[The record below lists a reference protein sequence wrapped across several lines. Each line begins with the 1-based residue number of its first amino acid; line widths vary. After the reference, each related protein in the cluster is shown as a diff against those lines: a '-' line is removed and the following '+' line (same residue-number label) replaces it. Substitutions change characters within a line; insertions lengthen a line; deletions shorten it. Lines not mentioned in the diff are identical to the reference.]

1 MYQKAFWA
9 VENRLNFGPLRSV
22 ASHQFS
28 KSREIFVFLSNGDL
42 TASKY
47 TGCKVQIRGT
57 TSFWC
62 QTSFTE
68 IRWSEYASHFSPILA
83 GFKHRE
89 EKITL
94 QNQWLPDRAYT
105 NIFVTSAP
113 RASFWPSLAKFH
125 VWLFPCLVDSYA
137 ELVLSFS
144 GMGVSSD
151 KCTTRMLLVTR
162 TTASSGVEIKT
173 GHFPVEVILLPYQIL
188 NLI

>member
-1 MYQKAFWA
+1 MYQKPFWA

-28 KSREIFVFLSNGDL
+28 KSREIFVFLSYRDL
-42 TASKY
+42 TTSEY
-47 TGCKVQIRGT
+47 TGYKVQIRGT

-89 EKITL
+89 EKIAL

-113 RASFWPSLAKFH
+113 RASFWLSLAKFYF
-125 VWLFPCLVDSYA
+125 WLFPGLGDNYA
-137 ELVLSFS
+137 ELVLRGFDCKDRES
-144 GMGVSSD
+144 VD
-151 KCTTRMLLVTR
+151 KLKK
-162 TTASSGVEIKT
+162 SK
-173 GHFPVEVILLPYQIL
+173 ILITC
-188 NLI
+188 